1 MFIQLN
7 TNEGVRGDEAMSR
20 RVEAEVADALSHY
33 ESDISSVDVH
43 LSDANGS
50 KAGADDKICVIEARP
65 NGMAPVATS
74 HQAESIEEALT
85 VAAEKMQHRLEHV
98 FGRRGHKKGGE
109 SIRGSFDSL

>member
-7 TNEGVRGDEAMSR
+7 TNESVRGDESMAR
-20 RVEAEVADALSHY
+20 RVEAEVGDALSHF
-33 ESDISSVDVH
+33 EGQISSVDVH
-43 LSDANGS
+43 LSDANGT
-50 KAGADDKICVIEARP
+50 KHGADDKICVIEARP

-74 HQAESIEEALT
+74 HQAESIAEALT

-98 FGRRGHKKGGE
+98 LGRRDRKKGGE

>member
-20 RVEAEVADALSHY
+20 RVEAEIADALSHY
-33 ESDISSVDVH
+33 ESEITSVNVH
-43 LSDANGS
+43 LSDANGVKS
-50 KAGADDKICVIEARP
+50 GADDKICVIEARP
-65 NGMAPVATS
+65 NGRGPIASS
-74 HQAESIEEALT
+74 HQAESVLEALT

-98 FGRRGHKKGGE
+98 LGRRHHHKGSE